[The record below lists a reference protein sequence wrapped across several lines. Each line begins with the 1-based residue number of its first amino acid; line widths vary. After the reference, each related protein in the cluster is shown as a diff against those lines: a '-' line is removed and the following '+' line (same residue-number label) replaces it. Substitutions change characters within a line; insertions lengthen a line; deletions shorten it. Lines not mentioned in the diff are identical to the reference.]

1 MYIILQLGLSLF
13 ERAFQMHRE
22 GHGEPMNYNASM
34 QQIIIPIQVVNDLL
48 CRFMITFNIKIG
60 MVG

>member
-34 QQIIIPIQVVNDLL
+34 QQTIVNAGG
-48 CRFMITFNIKIG
+48 K
-60 MVG
+60 